1 MHLYQGDGLQGGCL
15 CWNRWF
21 TGWVSQLEQ
30 MVYRV
35 GISVGTDGLQGG
47 CLRWNRWF
55 TGWVSLLE
63 QMVYRV
69 GVSVGTD
76 DFAEC
81 SGGASSP
88 PCLRLH
94 PALPAG

>member
-15 CWNRWF
+15 C
-21 TGWVSQLEQ
+21 
-30 MVYRV
+30 
-35 GISVGTDGLQGG
+35 
-47 CLRWNRWF
+47 WNRWF

-76 DFAEC
+76 GTGCVSQLEQMVYRVGVCWNRWFTGWVSLLEQMVYRVGVSVGTDGLQ
-81 SGGASSP
+81 GG
-88 PCLRLH
+88 CLCWNR
-94 PALPAG
+94 